1 MATERQDLMKQ
12 NFYLIK
18 IEMMEIEPAVWRRFV
33 VPAEIS
39 LDRLHDVIQIV
50 MGWKDSHLHEFNF
63 GKRRYVENIA
73 EEFDDRETFL
83 EANVRLSAN
92 FTKKGDSCVYV
103 YDFGESWVHR
113 LTLENANY
121 KLRED
126 DCEISCLEG
135 ERACPP
141 EDVGGP
147 PGYEDFCK
155 AIKSPRNKQHTAMVA
170 WSTGVQPTAKKF
182 DPEYFDVDA
191 INETL
196 GCFVRWSRKRE
207 LD

>member
-1 MATERQDLMKQ
+1 MKQ
-12 NFYLIK
+12 KYYVLR
-18 IEMMEIEPAVWRRFV
+18 IEMMEIEPPVWRRFV

-39 LDRLHDVIQIV
+39 LDRLHDVIQII

-63 GKRRYVENIA
+63 GKQRFVENLD
-73 EEFDDRETFL
+73 EEFDDESTSL
-83 EANVRLSAN
+83 EASERLN
-92 FTKKGDSCVYV
+92 KLFKKKGDSCLYV
-103 YDFGESWVHR
+103 YDFGESWAHR
-113 LTLENANY
+113 LTLDTSDY

-147 PGYEDFCK
+147 PGYEEFCK
-155 AIKSPRNKQHTAMVA
+155 IIKNPKNKQHASMVA
-170 WSTGVQPTAKKF
+170 WAKGFQPTAEKF
-182 DPEYFDVDA
+182 DPEYFDCDA

-196 GCFVRWSRKRE
+196 GCFVRWSRPRK

>member
-1 MATERQDLMKQ
+1 MKQ
-12 NFYLIK
+12 KYFLLR
-18 IEMMEIEPAVWRRFV
+18 IEMMEIEPLIWRRFV

-39 LDRLHDVIQIV
+39 LDRLHDVIQII

-63 GKRRYVENIA
+63 GKQRFVENLD
-73 EEFDDRETFL
+73 EEFDDETTSL
-83 EANVRLSAN
+83 EASVRLSKL
-92 FTKKGDSCVYV
+92 FKKKGDSCLYV
-103 YDFGESWVHR
+103 YDFGESWAHR
-113 LTLENANY
+113 LTLESSDY

-147 PGYEDFCK
+147 PGYEEFRK
-155 AIKSPRNKQHTAMVA
+155 IIKNPKNKQHASMVA
-170 WSTGVQPTAKKF
+170 WAKGFQPTAENF
-182 DPEYFDVDA
+182 DPEYFDGDA

-196 GCFVRWSRKRE
+196 GCFVRWSRPRK

>member
-1 MATERQDLMKQ
+1 MRQKYYALR
-12 NFYLIK
+12 
-18 IEMMEIEPAVWRRFV
+18 IEMMEIEPLVWRRFV

-39 LDRLHDVIQIV
+39 LDRLHDVIQII

-63 GKRRYVENIA
+63 GKRRYVETID
-73 EEFDDRETFL
+73 EEFDDENTSPEGL
-83 EANVRLSAN
+83 ERLN
-92 FTKKGDSCVYV
+92 KHLKKKGDSCLYV
-103 YDFGESWVHR
+103 YDFGEAWAHR
-113 LTLENANY
+113 LTLETSDY

-147 PGYEDFCK
+147 PGYEEFCK
-155 AIKSPRNKQHTAMVA
+155 IIKSPKNKQYTSMVA
-170 WSTGVQPTAKKF
+170 WARGFQPTAEKF
-182 DPEYFDVDA
+182 NPEYFDYDA

-196 GCFVRWSRKRE
+196 GCFVRWSRPRK